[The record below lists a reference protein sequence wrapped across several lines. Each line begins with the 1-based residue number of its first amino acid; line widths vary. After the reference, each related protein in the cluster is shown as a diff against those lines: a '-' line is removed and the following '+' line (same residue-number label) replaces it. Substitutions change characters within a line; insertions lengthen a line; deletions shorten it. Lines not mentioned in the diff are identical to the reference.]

1 MNTPRALAIT
11 VSALSEVSVSAL
23 SGVTASALSQVS
35 ALPEAAAAD
44 R

>member
-11 VSALSEVSVSAL
+11 VSALSGVSASTL
-23 SGVTASALSQVS
+23 SGVSASTLSQVS